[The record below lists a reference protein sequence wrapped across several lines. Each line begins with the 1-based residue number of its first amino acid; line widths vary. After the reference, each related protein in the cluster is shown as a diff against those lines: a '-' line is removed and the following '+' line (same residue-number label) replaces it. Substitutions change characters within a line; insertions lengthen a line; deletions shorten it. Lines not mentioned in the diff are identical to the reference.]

1 MLSKA
6 IISFFTYALLAMGAE
21 NAVFA
26 RGLGI
31 SNGLRALNNPKKDT
45 IYFCVSLTGFQ
56 LINSILAYFA
66 VPLIRHTPL
75 EPYARFAIPVRVVF
89 CCAVS
94 YVVVVSLLGLMV
106 KRSFFKSVIYSL
118 TGASMNSAI
127 VGTTIHSITQGLTFW
142 ETIGFAIGS
151 SVGYFIA
158 ILLIAEG
165 EQKIHSEYV
174 PKYLQGLP
182 VTLIYIS
189 IIALAL
195 YGLTGHTLAL

>member
-1 MLSKA
+1 
-6 IISFFTYALLAMGAE
+6 MGAE
-21 NAVFA
+21 NAVFS

-45 IYFCVSLTGFQ
+45 IYFCVSLAVFQ
-56 LINSILAYFA
+56 LLNSVLAFFA
-66 VPLIRHTPL
+66 VPLIHHTPL
-75 EPYARFAIPVRVVF
+75 APYARFATPVVIVF

-94 YVVVVSLLGLMV
+94 YIAVVTVLGMVV
-106 KRSFFKSVIYSL
+106 KRSFFKNVIYSL

-127 VGTTIHSITQGLTFW
+127 VGTIIHSVTQGLTFV
-142 ETIGFAIGS
+142 ETLGFAIGS

-165 EQKIHSEYV
+165 EKKIHSEYV
-174 PKYLQGLP
+174 PRYLKGLP
-182 VTLIYIS
+182 ITLIYIS

-195 YGLTGHTLAL
+195 YGLTGHNLAL